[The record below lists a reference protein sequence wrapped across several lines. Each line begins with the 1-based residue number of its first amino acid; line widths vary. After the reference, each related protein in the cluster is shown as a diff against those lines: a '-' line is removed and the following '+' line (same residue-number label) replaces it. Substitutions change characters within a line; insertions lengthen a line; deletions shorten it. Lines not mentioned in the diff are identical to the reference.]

1 MVNINSLA
9 GFKAK
14 KGGRKRSSNTVKYCQ
29 TKTKL
34 SDIISDNQRDTVG
47 QTDVKNK
54 LRVLHTIIMVKTRIN
69 FKHDKGLIPV

>member
-14 KGGRKRSSNTVKYCQ
+14 KRGRKRSSNTVKYCQ
-29 TKTKL
+29 TKNKL
-34 SDIISDNQRDTVG
+34 SYIISDNQRDTMR

-54 LRVLHTIIMVKTRIN
+54 LCIKSFAYYNNGTIKVY
-69 FKHDKGLIPV
+69 F

>member
-14 KGGRKRSSNTVKYCQ
+14 KKRGRKRPSNTVKYCQ

-34 SDIISDNQRDTVG
+34 SYIISDNQTDTVG

-54 LRVLHTIIMVKTRIN
+54 LRILHTIIMVKTRIN
-69 FKHDKGLIPV
+69 F